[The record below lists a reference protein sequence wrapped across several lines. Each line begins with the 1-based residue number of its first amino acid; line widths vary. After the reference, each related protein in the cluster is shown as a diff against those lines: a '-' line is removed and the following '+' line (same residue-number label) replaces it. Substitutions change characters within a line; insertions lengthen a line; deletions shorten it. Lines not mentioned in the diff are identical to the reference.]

1 MDIKALL
8 NPAAELQMID
18 EVTDKEIFCMVL
30 DAQNAEEEGPIN
42 GGDDNIDDNVSVEAC
57 LTYREV
63 LQASAVIT
71 RYIDSVD
78 DPLAC
83 KLETVLSSFGHQMC
97 LAESHSMITTHLTD
111 FFSHK

>member
-8 NPAAELQMID
+8 NPAAESQMID
-18 EVTDKEIFCMVL
+18 EVTDKEIFHMVL

-42 GGDDNIDDNVSVEAC
+42 GGDEDIDDNASVEAC
-57 LTYREV
+57 LTCCEV
-63 LQASAVIT
+63 LQPSAVIT
-71 RYIDSVD
+71 RYIDIVD
-78 DPLAC
+78 DPLTC
-83 KLETVLSSFGHQMC
+83 KLETVLASFGHQMH